1 MFNTLVGRFGG
12 FAGIGGL
19 SQFEILSP
27 APLAEIVD
35 ISATRQFATNGNNPQ
50 IYVVRSGDSG
60 LVQVDAWG
68 GGGQFFP
75 ASNPPGQSPGIVAGG
90 GGGYV
95 QGDVSLQ
102 SDQLYKIL
110 AAGRHGR
117 MSGIFLMAPTSPYTD
132 LSPTLDTALL
142 IAAGGGSAGPP
153 SQNSKND
160 DYGGG
165 GGYPAGDN
173 GGRSNSGFGGV
184 VAQGGTQV
192 AGGAGGIRNA
202 GHGSPSAQANPG
214 VQYRGGNQNPAA
226 GTPKEISGGGGGTDG
241 AGGDGWYGGGQ
252 GSPRVGH
259 PSQSRGG
266 GGGGSSYYN
275 ASYVTNFSHESGTTS
290 KDGGEGGGQPSPLWS
305 SYGNQGNPGAFF
317 IKSI

>member
-12 FAGIGGL
+12 FAGVSGL
-19 SQFEILSP
+19 TGLEILSP

-35 ISATRQFATNGNNPQ
+35 ISATRQFTNNGNNPQ
-50 IYVVRSGDSG
+50 IYVVRSGDNS
-60 LVQVDAWG
+60 VTQVDAWG
-68 GGGQFFP
+68 GGGKSFP
-75 ASNPPGQSPGIVAGG
+75 ASNPFGQSPAIVAGG

-102 SDQLYKIL
+102 SGQLYKIL
-110 AAGRHGR
+110 AAGRNGR

-142 IAAGGGSAGPP
+142 IAAGGGNAAPPNQQSANG
-153 SQNSKND
+153 

-165 GGYPAGDN
+165 GGYPSGSN
-173 GGRSNSGFGGV
+173 GGRVNNGYSGSAG
-184 VAQGGTQV
+184 QGGGQGS
-192 AGGAGGIRNA
+192 GGAGGITDG
-202 GHGSPSAQANPG
+202 GHGDPSPAQSNPG
-214 VQYRGGNQNPAA
+214 VQYRGGAQNPAA
-226 GTPKEISGGGGGTDG
+226 GSPVENA

-252 GSPRVGH
+252 GSPAKGH
-259 PSQSRGG
+259 PSQPMSG

-275 ASYVTNFSHESGTTS
+275 AGYVTNFSHESGTTS
-290 KDGGEGGGQPSPLWS
+290 TGGGEGGGQPSPLWS
-305 SYGNQGNPGAFF
+305 NYGNQDNPGAFF

>member
-50 IYVVRSGDSG
+50 IYVVRAGDNA
-60 LVQVDAWG
+60 VTQVDAWG
-68 GGGQFFP
+68 GGGISFS
-75 ASNPPGQSPGIVAGG
+75 ASNPPGQSPAIVAGG

-102 SDQLYKIL
+102 SGQLYKIL
-110 AAGRHGR
+110 AAGRYGR

-142 IAAGGGSAGPP
+142 IAAGGGNAGPP
-153 SQNSKND
+153 NQNSKND

-173 GGRSNSGFGGV
+173 GGRSNSGYPGV
-184 VAQGGTQV
+184 TAKGGTQV

-202 GHGSPSAQANPG
+202 AHGSPSVQANPG
-214 VQYRGGNQNPAA
+214 VQYRGGSQNPAA
-226 GTPKEISGGGGGTDG
+226 GAPKEGG

-252 GSPRVGH
+252 GSPPAGH

-305 SYGNQGNPGAFF
+305 SYGNQNNPGAFF